1 MDKRVP
7 ELRFKGFTDDW
18 EQHKIGDFLKES
30 RIKGSSGLTAKKL
43 TVKLWGKG
51 IVPKEDIYLGSTA
64 TQYYIRKEGQF
75 MYGKLDFLHQ
85 AFGIVPSYL
94 DGYESTLD
102 SPSFDI
108 SKNLNPNF
116 FLEYVSL
123 EKFYKY
129 QGSMANG
136 SRKAKR
142 IHPNIFFEMPI
153 LITKIDEQNKIGSI
167 IEKLNLLI
175 ELHQKK
181 LNLYEGIRKYMLQNL
196 FPKDK
201 ANVPNVRFADF
212 VGDWEQQLIGNLLNN
227 LYNGQ
232 TPSRSDNLNWNG
244 NISWL
249 SSGELNKGTVLK
261 TVEKITPEGKSEANL
276 KIVPSGTFVMAIT
289 GLEAKGTRGNCAI
302 LGINTTLNQSCMALF
317 PNKSKLISGFL
328 FQWYMKFGDEYG
340 IRYTQGTKQQSYNA
354 ELIKIL
360 PIKNPNITEQKVIVS
375 LLTKLDE
382 LIKIQKRQ
390 LTLYENIK
398 KYYIQKLF
406 I

>member
-7 ELRFKGFTDDW
+7 EVRFKGFTDDW

-181 LNLYEGIRKYMLQNL
+181 LNLYESLKKYLLQNL
-196 FPKDK
+196 FPSDEEK
-201 ANVPNVRFADF
+201 VPNVRFADF
-212 VGDWEQQLIGNLLNN
+212 SGDWGKRKFSE
-227 LYNGQ
+227 LYEKMIEKNDLSFNSSQIISVANMYYKSGQ
-232 TPSRSDNLNWNG
+232 NTNSTEEYMKTY
-244 NISWL
+244 NIFL
-249 SSGELNKGTVLK
+249 KGD
-261 TVEKITPEGKSEANL
+261 IAYEG
-276 KIVPSGTFVMAIT
+276 
-289 GLEAKGTRGNCAI
+289 
-302 LGINTTLNQSCMALF
+302 
-317 PNKSKLISGFL
+317 NKSKNFS
-328 FQWYMKFGDEYG
+328 YG
-340 IRYTQGTKQQSYNA
+340 RFVENDIGNG
-354 ELIKIL
+354 
-360 PIKNPNITEQKVIVS
+360 IVS
-375 LLTKLDE
+375 HVFDVFRPKAKYDLYFWKY
-382 LIKIQKRQ
+382 LINN
-390 LTLYENIK
+390 ENIMGYILRKVTTKATMMNNLVAKDFLKQKIKTPDYKEQENIGALLKQLDNFTELQEDRLLILKKTK
-398 KYYIQKLF
+398 KYYLQKLF

>member
-1 MDKRVP
+1 MIKKG
-7 ELRFKGFTDDW
+7 EFAYNKSYSKGFPWGTIKRLNRYNMGVLSTLYIIFKPTNVDSNFLEKYYDTNYW
-18 EQHKIGDFLKES
+18 HKEISMIATEGARNHGLLNIAPSDFFDSKLIIPVDKTEQYKVGNIL
-30 RIKGSSGLTAKKL
+30 KKL
-43 TVKLWGKG
+43 DEL
-51 IVPKEDIYLGSTA
+51 IDL
-64 TQYYIRKEGQF
+64 
-75 MYGKLDFLHQ
+75 
-85 AFGIVPSYL
+85 
-94 DGYESTLD
+94 
-102 SPSFDI
+102 
-108 SKNLNPNF
+108 
-116 FLEYVSL
+116 
-123 EKFYKY
+123 Y
-129 QGSMANG
+129 QN
-136 SRKAKR
+136 
-142 IHPNIFFEMPI
+142 
-153 LITKIDEQNKIGSI
+153 Q
-167 IEKLNLLI
+167 LLM
-175 ELHQKK
+175 
-181 LNLYEGIRKYMLQNL
+181 YEGIRKYMLQNL

>member
-7 ELRFKGFTDDW
+7 EVRFKGFTDDW

-181 LNLYEGIRKYMLQNL
+181 LNLYESLKKYLLQNL
-196 FPKDK
+196 FPSDEEK
-201 ANVPNVRFADF
+201 VPNVRFADF
-212 VGDWEQQLIGNLLNN
+212 SGDWDKRKFSE
-227 LYNGQ
+227 LYEKMIEKNDLSFNSSQIISVANMYYKSGQ
-232 TPSRSDNLNWNG
+232 NTNSTEEYMKTY
-244 NISWL
+244 NIFL
-249 SSGELNKGTVLK
+249 KGD
-261 TVEKITPEGKSEANL
+261 IAYEG
-276 KIVPSGTFVMAIT
+276 
-289 GLEAKGTRGNCAI
+289 
-302 LGINTTLNQSCMALF
+302 
-317 PNKSKLISGFL
+317 NKSKNFS
-328 FQWYMKFGDEYG
+328 YG
-340 IRYTQGTKQQSYNA
+340 RFVENDIGNG
-354 ELIKIL
+354 
-360 PIKNPNITEQKVIVS
+360 IVS
-375 LLTKLDE
+375 HVFDVFRPKAKYDLYFWKY
-382 LIKIQKRQ
+382 LINN
-390 LTLYENIK
+390 ENIMGYILRKVTTKATMMNNLVAKDFLKQKIKTPDYKEQENIGALLKQLDNFTELQEDRLLILKKTK
-398 KYYIQKLF
+398 KYYLQKLF